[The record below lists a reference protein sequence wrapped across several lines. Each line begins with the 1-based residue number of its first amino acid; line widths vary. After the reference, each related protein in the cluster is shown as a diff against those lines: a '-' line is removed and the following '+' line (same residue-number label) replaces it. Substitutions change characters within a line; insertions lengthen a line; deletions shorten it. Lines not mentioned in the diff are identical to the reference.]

1 MLPRRMA
8 NLTREALREGAR
20 LFDEG
25 AFFDAHEAWEQRW
38 RVETDE
44 ASRRLLQG
52 LIQIAA
58 AFHKLFVMHDSA
70 SASRLLER
78 GLAKL
83 EGCAEVGEF
92 REAIRA
98 CANRLG
104 GGVFDASTVPRLAM
118 GASRA

>member
-1 MLPRRMA
+1 MHD
-8 NLTREALREGAR
+8 LTREALREGAR

-25 AFFDAHEAWEQRW
+25 AFFEAHEAWEERW

-58 AFHKLFVMHDSA
+58 GFHKLLVMRDSA
-70 SASRLLER
+70 SAARLLER

-83 EGCAEVGEF
+83 EGRADLVEFRLAVQACAE
-92 REAIRA
+92 
-98 CANRLG
+98 RLG
-104 GGVFDASTVPRLAM
+104 DGAFDASSIPMLGT
-118 GASRA
+118 

>member
-1 MLPRRMA
+1 MHD
-8 NLTREALREGAR
+8 LTREALREGAR

-25 AFFDAHEAWEQRW
+25 AFFDAHEAWEERW

-58 AFHKLFVMHDSA
+58 GFHKLLVMRDSA

-78 GLAKL
+78 GLSKL
-83 EGCAEVGEF
+83 EGCAEMSEF
-92 REAIRA
+92 REGIQT
-98 CANRLG
+98 CASRVDG
-104 GGVFDASTVPRLAM
+104 GTFDASTIPRL
-118 GASRA
+118 GT